1 MKLFGNRKGAEHIAA
16 RKTEKKTGGLKRWQR
31 VTIIVAAIVL
41 VLGGTA
47 LAVYKVNVKPPVK
60 QPEPVETE
68 PLPEEE
74 TVKKPT
80 VYVPAT
86 EVDEETG
93 EETEI
98 ETEVPASHRAGVYN
112 ILIAGTDGDGYRTD
126 TIIVAHLD
134 ENTHEVALMSVPRD
148 TAVMNGNGGLMKIN
162 SVYANGKEE
171 GMERLERRLSS
182 LLGFE
187 MDGYV
192 LVNLDAFIKIVD
204 LVGGVTVNVPRGFSD
219 LHGRHVRRPGR
230 PHAHRHPAARR
241 GDHHARRPGAAGQY
255 DARGVSRRCTD
266 PRRPRRCHQHADDD
280 LRRAAPADLR
290 GRPPDA

>member
-93 EETEI
+93 EETEV

-192 LVNLDAFIKIVD
+192 LVNLDAFVK
-204 LVGGVTVNVPRGFSD
+204 VGRA
-219 LHGRHVRRPGR
+219 HV
-230 PHAHRHPAARR
+230 
-241 GDHHARRPGAAGQY
+241 
-255 DARGVSRRCTD
+255 
-266 PRRPRRCHQHADDD
+266 
-280 LRRAAPADLR
+280 
-290 GRPPDA
+290 

>member
-93 EETEI
+93 EETEV

-171 GMERLERRLSS
+171 GMERLNTILVQMQSEETTLADSVKLYAEAAS
-182 LLGFE
+182 LMEYCHAALE
-187 MDGYV
+187 KTS
-192 LVNLDAFIKIVD
+192 LQISEIDAK
-204 LVGGVTVNVPRGFSD
+204 LAGTVQEES
-219 LHGRHVRRPGR
+219 
-230 PHAHRHPAARR
+230 
-241 GDHHARRPGAAGQY
+241 
-255 DARGVSRRCTD
+255 
-266 PRRPRRCHQHADDD
+266 
-280 LRRAAPADLR
+280 
-290 GRPPDA
+290 

>member
-162 SVYANGKEE
+162 SVYANGKEA
-171 GMERLERRLSS
+171 
-182 LLGFE
+182 
-187 MDGYV
+187 
-192 LVNLDAFIKIVD
+192 AFV
-204 LVGGVTVNVPRGFSD
+204 
-219 LHGRHVRRPGR
+219 
-230 PHAHRHPAARR
+230 AAR
-241 GDHHARRPGAAGQY
+241 
-255 DARGVSRRCTD
+255 
-266 PRRPRRCHQHADDD
+266 
-280 LRRAAPADLR
+280 L
-290 GRPPDA
+290 

>member
-93 EETEI
+93 EETEV
-98 ETEVPASHRAGVYN
+98 ETR
-112 ILIAGTDGDGYRTD
+112 
-126 TIIVAHLD
+126 
-134 ENTHEVALMSVPRD
+134 
-148 TAVMNGNGGLMKIN
+148 
-162 SVYANGKEE
+162 
-171 GMERLERRLSS
+171 
-182 LLGFE
+182 
-187 MDGYV
+187 
-192 LVNLDAFIKIVD
+192 
-204 LVGGVTVNVPRGFSD
+204 
-219 LHGRHVRRPGR
+219 
-230 PHAHRHPAARR
+230 
-241 GDHHARRPGAAGQY
+241 
-255 DARGVSRRCTD
+255 SRRVT
-266 PRRPRRCHQHADDD
+266 A
-280 LRRAAPADLR
+280 RASITSSSRARTATAT
-290 GRPPDA
+290 GRTRSSWRIWTRTRMRSP